1 MTIPSERAAPP
12 LGDLKY
18 LYVGT
23 SRFDEDR
30 EYYRDVGGAEEIRA
44 SRLSAWRRSRSSL
57 SLARELLTQ
66 LRAACQDRLDRS
78 PAPSLAPAPAARG
91 SSHSGDSSRCEL
103 GNELAIFGNV
113 RPDALSG
120 VRPR

>member
-1 MTIPSERAAPP
+1 MTIPSERPAPP

-30 EYYRDVGGAEEIRA
+30 EYYRDVVGAKEIRA
-44 SRLSAWRRSRSSL
+44 SRRSAWRRVCSSF
-57 SLARELLTQ
+57 SLARALLTYP
-66 LRAACQDRLDRS
+66 RAARQARLDRS